1 MGKTATQARYSV
13 AVADDA
19 DTVRAAQRLRN
30 EVFGLDRP
38 GGLDI
43 DPFDEFC
50 DHIVVRATDSGE
62 VVGTYRLL
70 PPGRTD
76 RLYSEGEFDL
86 DALRGVRADVV
97 EAGRSCVHPAHR
109 SGAVITLLWGALA
122 RYVLLSG
129 HRWLAGSASV
139 SLADGPDLATTA
151 WTRAAEHL
159 SPPELRVRPYQPWTP
174 PGPPSCQ
181 PPLPP
186 LLQGYLRLGA
196 WVCGPPAHDPDFGTA
211 DLFVLLSM
219 DRVHPRYLEFFL
231 AARG

>member
-1 MGKTATQARYSV
+1 MAKAATRARYSV
-13 AVADDA
+13 AVADDE
-19 DTVRAAQRLRN
+19 DTVRAAQKLRN
-30 EVFGLDRP
+30 DVFGLDRP

-43 DPFDEFC
+43 DPYDEFC
-50 DHIVVRATDSGE
+50 DHIVVRAEDE

-76 RLYSEGEFDL
+76 RLYSEDEFDL
-86 DALRGVRADVV
+86 GALRGVRADLV

-129 HRWLAGSASV
+129 HQWLAGCASV
-139 SLADGPDLATTA
+139 PLADGPDVAG
-151 WTRAAEHL
+151 AACAKAAAHL
-159 SPPELRVRPYQPWTP
+159 SPPELRVRPYKPWTP
-174 PGPPSCQ
+174 PSPLSRQ
-181 PPLPP
+181 VPLPP

-231 AARG
+231 AAQA

>member
-1 MGKTATQARYSV
+1 MGKTATRARYSV
-13 AVADDA
+13 AVADDQ
-19 DTVRAAQRLRN
+19 DTVRAAQLLRN

-43 DPFDEFC
+43 DPYDEFC
-50 DHIVVRATDSGE
+50 DHIVVRAEDE

-76 RLYSEGEFDL
+76 RLYSEDEFEL
-86 DALRGVRADVV
+86 GALRGVRADLV

-129 HRWLAGSASV
+129 HRWLAGCASV
-139 SLADGPDLATTA
+139 PLADGADVAGAA
-151 WTRAAEHL
+151 WTRAADHL
-159 SPPELRVRPYQPWTP
+159 SPPELRVRPYRPWTP
-174 PGPPSCQ
+174 PDPPSRQ
-181 PPLPP
+181 VPLPP

-196 WVCGPPAHDPDFGTA
+196 WVCGPPAHDPDFDTA

-231 AARG
+231 AAQG

>member
-13 AVADDA
+13 AVADDR

-30 EVFGLDRP
+30 DVFGLERP
-38 GGLDI
+38 GGVDI
-43 DPFDEFC
+43 DPYDELC
-50 DHIVVRATDSGE
+50 DHIVVRAGDE

-70 PPGRTD
+70 PPGRAD
-76 RLYSEGEFDL
+76 RVYSEGEFDL
-86 DALRGVRADVV
+86 GALAGVRADLV

-129 HRWLAGSASV
+129 HRWLAGCASV
-139 SLADGPDLATTA
+139 SLADGPDAATATWSLAQE
-151 WTRAAEHL
+151 RHL

-174 PGPPSCQ
+174 PGPPSSRPPI
-181 PPLPP
+181 PPLI
-186 LLQGYLRLGA
+186 QGYLRLGA
-196 WVCGPPAHDPDFGTA
+196 WVCGPPAHDADFGTA

-231 AARG
+231 AAQK